1 LDFLRTTIAVRLLL
15 LRLESNKVKQII
27 WLFIAQIV
35 MTVQVLFL
43 PDNVTVDAQVGEP
56 LLEIAQRAGLSIP
69 TGCLMGSCHACEV
82 TVEEFGDICS
92 CITGVPPGF
101 PRLTIQLFSDPTW

>member
-1 LDFLRTTIAVRLLL
+1 
-15 LRLESNKVKQII
+15 
-27 WLFIAQIV
+27 

-82 TVEEFGDICS
+82 EVNGDETICA
-92 CITGVPPGF
+92 CISAIPSGQPQM
-101 PRLTIQLFSDPTW
+101 TINLYVDPTW